1 MLTSGNRLLAALLT
15 LLLVASCGP
24 LIGAGAAVAVDE
36 AEEREDGDD
45 GLFWGAGTEIRSKPG
60 AFASG
65 FFLRAV
71 GGVRRGAGT

>member
-45 GLFWGAGTEIRSKPG
+45 GLF
-60 AFASG
+60 
-65 FFLRAV
+65 
-71 GGVRRGAGT
+71 

>member
-1 MLTSGNRLLAALLT
+1 MNAGLKTLAALLA

-45 GLFWGAGTEIRSKPG
+45 GLF
-60 AFASG
+60 
-65 FFLRAV
+65 
-71 GGVRRGAGT
+71 